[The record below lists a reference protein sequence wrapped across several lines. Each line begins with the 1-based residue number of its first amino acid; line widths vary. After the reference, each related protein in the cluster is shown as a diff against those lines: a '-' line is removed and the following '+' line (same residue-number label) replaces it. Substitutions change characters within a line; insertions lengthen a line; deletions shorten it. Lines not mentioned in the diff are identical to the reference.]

1 MTGRMSPHGKGH
13 QPASPAIFPS
23 CETTAHPPVD
33 RRYGSKI
40 DPYAHLVDGWL
51 ESDRLMPRKQRH
63 TARRIHDRLLSETD
77 YAGEYSTTQRY
88 VRRWRQANQAPSDG
102 YCELDGLATVCWT
115 VP

>member
-1 MTGRMSPHGKGH
+1 MERGTGPPRLLYSRVAK
-13 QPASPAIFPS
+13 QRLI
-23 CETTAHPPVD
+23 CRWTADTV
-33 RRYGSKI
+33 RRSTRTLI
-40 DPYAHLVDGWL
+40 WVDGWL

-77 YAGEYSTTQRY
+77 YDGEYSTTQRY

-115 VP
+115 GP

>member
-1 MTGRMSPHGKGH
+1 M
-13 QPASPAIFPS
+13 
-23 CETTAHPPVD
+23 D

-77 YAGEYSTTQRY
+77 YDGEYSTTQRY

-115 VP
+115 GS